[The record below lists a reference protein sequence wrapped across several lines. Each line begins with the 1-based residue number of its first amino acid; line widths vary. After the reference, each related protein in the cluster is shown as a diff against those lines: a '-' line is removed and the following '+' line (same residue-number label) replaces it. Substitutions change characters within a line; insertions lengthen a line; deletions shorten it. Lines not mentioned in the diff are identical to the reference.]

1 MNLFDIN
8 KLEKE
13 QKELENQTTEDGFW
27 NDTKKST
34 KILSQIKSIKL
45 KTSKYNQIRN
55 EIINLQELSELVEL
69 ETDTEMAKEVIK
81 NTR

>member
-27 NDTKKST
+27 NDTKKS
-34 KILSQIKSIKL
+34 IKL

-69 ETDTEMAKEVIK
+69 ENDIEMAKEVIK

>member
-69 ETDTEMAKEVIK
+69 ENDIEMAKEVIK